1 MTSLVRLL
9 LLLLPLAACAPGL
22 EGKPTPGDCS
32 FEKLAE
38 VSVKI
43 QRNEP
48 RVTITAND
56 WDLDMVLDTGAEN
69 TVITEQAAKPLRL
82 RRTGAGS
89 LIQGI
94 GGNQLSWVGL
104 ARNFDFGGVRLR
116 DFPLRVAPIQLPRPH
131 GTPPDGLLGADV
143 LTGYDI
149 DLDLPN
155 SRVTFYR
162 PRVCPDGGPAWDTPF
177 ATVPM
182 TSADRGRILLPMEL
196 DNVQIAAVLDTGAE
210 LTTVS
215 RISALRT
222 GRGAAQLEAGR
233 GVTITGATDQKIP
246 AYQHRFN
253 TLRLGRMLAR
263 DPLLIVAALP
273 PGARDAVLGI
283 DFLRG
288 RRVWISYASRH
299 VYFSLPRPA
308 VVQLAPGAVTR

>member
-1 MTSLVRLL
+1 MKSLARLF
-9 LLLLPLAACAPGL
+9 LLLLPLSGCAPGL
-22 EGKPTPGDCS
+22 EGRPTAVECG

-38 VSVKI
+38 VSVTL

-56 WDLDMVLDTGAEN
+56 WNLDMVLDTGAEN
-69 TVITEQAAKPLRL
+69 TVITEQASKPLRL

-94 GGNQLSWVGL
+94 GGSQMSWIGL
-104 ARNFDFGGVRLR
+104 ARSVDFGGVRLR
-116 DFPLRVAPIQLPRPH
+116 DFPFRVAPIQLQRPH

-143 LTGYDI
+143 LIGYDI

-155 SRVTFYR
+155 NRITFYR
-162 PRVCPDGGPAWDTPF
+162 PRVCADGGPAWDTPF

-182 TSADRGRILLPMEL
+182 ISADRGRILLPMEL

-222 GRGAAQLEAGR
+222 GRGAAQLESGR
-233 GVTITGATDQKIP
+233 RVTITGATDQKIT
-246 AYQHRFN
+246 AHQHRFN

-288 RRVWISYASRH
+288 RRVWISYASGR

-308 VVQLAPGAVTR
+308 VALIPTGTTTR